1 MQYVQDKAHLVITI
15 VNAGQDPERAVGQSG
30 SVIEKTWTWDKR

>member
-1 MQYVQDKAHLVITI
+1 MQYVQDEAHLVTTI

-30 SVIEKTWTWDKR
+30 GVIEKTWTWDKR